1 MPEMKRLLTFI
12 AAVLCFGVAGAK
24 QYELSS
30 PSGVLKVTIDVDDA
44 LSYSLSVDGKVVMDD
59 CALSMTLA
67 DGRVLGAAPKVSK
80 VRKDSRTETIV
91 APMYRQSSFE
101 VSYNI
106 LNVVFSGGW
115 TLEFRAYDD
124 GIAYRFV
131 TDFKDGFDVR
141 DEQVEFRFTE
151 DYELIIP
158 YSDKRKDK
166 YASSFESQYTFHKLS
181 EKPYDDRFAFTPL
194 LVDMDDSGWLLLM
207 EADLIDYPGMFIERN
222 ATADGLTAVFPKARL
237 TQVETM
243 SGSLNAG
250 ERKDVIACGMKAE
263 ETFPWRIVAY
273 AADGKDLPM
282 NNMVYQLA
290 TPCKIDDVSWIRPGK
305 STWDWWNGCKLYG
318 VDFRAG
324 NNTETY
330 MYHIDFASEY
340 GIEYVMI
347 DDGWYSFRDKDML
360 NPRADLNLPKLC
372 EYAEKKGVGIILWAV
387 GHTLVK
393 DAEKIC
399 EHYAKMGVAGFKVDF
414 FESQDQ
420 EVVRDLY
427 TLAEVTAKYNLLIDM
442 HGVYK
447 PTGLSRTWPNVIN
460 FEGVY
465 GLEQMKWTDKDKADM
480 PLNDVLVPYI
490 RMACGPLDYTP
501 GAMVNAAKRDY
512 RSIDHMGMSQ
522 GTRAHQIALYVVFDA
537 PLAMLCDTPSNY
549 IREDECTRFISAI
562 PTVYDR
568 SVVLEGKV
576 GESIVMGRLKDGVWY
591 VGGLTSWE
599 PRDIALDCSFLE
611 EGEWT
616 AEIIRDGVNSDRHG
630 SDYKKET
637 VDVSATSVLPF
648 HLAPGGGFAAVFKKK

>member
-1 MPEMKRLLTFI
+1 MKRLFTFI
-12 AAVLCFGVAGAK
+12 AAVLCFVAVDAK
-24 QYELSS
+24 QYELTS
-30 PSGVLKVTIDVDDA
+30 PSGMLKVTLDVGDA
-44 LSYSLSVDGKVVMDD
+44 VSYSLSVDGKVVMDD

-67 DGRVLGAAPKVSK
+67 DGRVLGLSPKVSK
-80 VRKDSRTETIV
+80 VRRNSVTETIT

-101 VSYNI
+101 TSYNA
-106 LNVVFSGGW
+106 LDVRFSGGW
-115 TLEFRAYDD
+115 ALEFRAYED
-124 GIAYRFV
+124 GVAYRFR
-131 TDFKDGFDVR
+131 TDFKDAFDVK
-141 DEQVEFRFTE
+141 DEQVEFRFAE
-151 DYELIIP
+151 DYDLIIP
-158 YSDKRKDK
+158 YSDKRRDK
-166 YASSFESQYTFHKLS
+166 FASSFESQYTFHKVS
-181 EKPYDDRFAFTPL
+181 EKPVADRFAFTPV
-194 LVDMDDSGWLLLM
+194 LVDIEDKGFLLLM
-207 EADLIDYPGMFIERN
+207 EADLIDYPGMFIEQN
-222 ATADGLTAVFPKARL
+222 AEADGLNAVFPKARL

-250 ERKDVIACGMKAE
+250 ERKDVIASGMSAKG
-263 ETFPWRIVAY
+263 TFPWRIVGY
-273 AADGKDLPM
+273 AADDKGLPV
-282 NNMVYQLA
+282 NNMVYQLS
-290 TPCKIDDVSWIRPGK
+290 TPCKIDDVSWIKPGK

-330 MYHIDFASEY
+330 MYHIDFASKY

-347 DDGWYSFRDKDML
+347 DDGWYSFREKDML
-360 NPRADLNLPKLC
+360 NPRANLNLPKLC
-372 EYAEKKGVGIILWAV
+372 EYAEEKGVKIILWAV

-393 DAEKIC
+393 DADKIC

-420 EVVRDLY
+420 EVVKDLY

-460 FEGVY
+460 YEGVY

-480 PLNDVLVPYI
+480 PLNDVLIPYI
-490 RMACGPLDYTP
+490 RMASGPLDYTP
-501 GAMVNAAKRDY
+501 GAMINAAKRDY

-537 PLAMLCDTPSNY
+537 PLTMLCDTPSSY

-562 PTVYDR
+562 PTACDR
-568 SVVLEGKV
+568 SVVLDGKV
-576 GESIVMGRLKDGVWY
+576 GESIVMGRQKDGAWY

-599 PRDIALDCSFLE
+599 PRDLVLDCGFLG

-637 VDVSATSVLPF
+637 LDVTASSSLPF
-648 HLAPGGGFAAVFKKK
+648 HMAPGGGFAIIFKKK